1 MAVEIAAQEQAILN
15 EVEIPPR
22 PKALITVN
30 EECKKEDPSFPNIAH
45 AIAEDVSISSAVLKV
60 VNSAAF
66 RRPNPI
72 SSIDQALNMLGFK
85 RVLSIVNA
93 VSVRNAINTSVD
105 LESFWEYCSAVAHA
119 CVLVCKKLKMQALA
133 DDAYTLGLF
142 HAAGVPL
149 LINHFD
155 DYGDFFT
162 ASQNGNWND
171 IINQEQDKY
180 HTTHTTIGALM
191 AQDWSLPETI
201 VDAIYNV
208 HYCDGIFAS
217 GELEEETLR
226 LLAVLKLARH
236 FARVFQNP
244 NEADEEWQELEG
256 QVCEFLDMEDG
267 ALTEM
272 QEDVLMGLEDEAGN
286 S

>member
-1 MAVEIAAQEQAILN
+1 MKEQSSEQNLYGDYGD
-15 EVEIPPR
+15 E
-22 PKALITVN
+22 KFD
-30 EECKKEDPSFPNIAH
+30 ED
-45 AIAEDVSISSAVLKV
+45 
-60 VNSAAF
+60 
-66 RRPNPI
+66 
-72 SSIDQALNMLGFK
+72 
-85 RVLSIVNA
+85 
-93 VSVRNAINTSVD
+93 
-105 LESFWEYCSAVAHA
+105 
-119 CVLVCKKLKMQALA
+119 
-133 DDAYTLGLF
+133 
-142 HAAGVPL
+142 
-149 LINHFD
+149 FD

-171 IINQEQDKY
+171 ITNQEQDKY